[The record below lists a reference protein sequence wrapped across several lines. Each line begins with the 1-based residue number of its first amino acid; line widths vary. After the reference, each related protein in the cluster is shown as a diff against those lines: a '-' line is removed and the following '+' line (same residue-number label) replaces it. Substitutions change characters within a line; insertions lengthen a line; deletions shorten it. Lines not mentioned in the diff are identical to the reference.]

1 MGLDFERFSSLLS
14 LAKDRV
20 SGITRSLMVVVVVLS
35 GSYIA
40 ASGLSGYLMS
50 SMMGKAMQ
58 AFTRMS
64 VKKGPGANANFQITN
79 NYRDIEKS
87 IKERNLFNSTG
98 EFPSEAAADSKTES
112 KKPDFN
118 INAPCNKPTVNV
130 ALIGTIYMGE
140 TGISIATLQE
150 SGYSESDVYK
160 VGDNVVGFEQASIV
174 KIERNKVILN
184 NGGVK
189 ECLELAGYVQKKES
203 DGFPNVS
210 PTSNP
215 DLAKTG
221 QSGESPEPT
230 TNSGDCSLEEN
241 SVRDEL
247 GPGFS
252 IIIQKARLVPN
263 TTDNQMNGFKIFAI
277 DQTSMLGKTGLQN
290 GDIITQVNET
300 SLKQPEQGFTL
311 YQAFQDEKEVRIHI
325 LRRGAPMMIT
335 CRIK

>member
-1 MGLDFERFSSLLS
+1 MGLDLERLASLLN
-14 LAKDRV
+14 V
-20 SGITRSLMVVVVVLS
+20 SKEKVTGLTRSLAIVALVLA
-35 GSYIA
+35 GSYVG
-40 ASGLSGYLMS
+40 ASTLSGYLMS
-50 SMMGKAMQ
+50 GMMGKAMQ

-64 VKKGPGANANFQITN
+64 AKNDANSNVNFAVSN

-98 EFPSEAAADSKTES
+98 EFPNEAAADNKAETKKTEF
-112 KKPDFN
+112 DM
-118 INAPCNKPTVNV
+118 NAPCNKASVNV
-130 ALIGTIYMGE
+130 ALVGTIYMGE
-140 TGISIATLQE
+140 DGPSIATMQE

-160 VGDNVVGFEQASIV
+160 VGDNIVGFEQASIV

-184 NGGVK
+184 NAGVK
-189 ECLELAGYVQKKES
+189 ECLELAGYVQKQES
-203 DGFPNVS
+203 DGFPNIS

-215 DLAKTG
+215 DGARVTEAT
-221 QSGESPEPT
+221 QPAQT
-230 TNSGDCSLEEN
+230 TNSGDCSFEEN
-241 SVRDEL
+241 FVRDEL

-263 TTDNQMNGFKIFAI
+263 TTENQMNGFKIFAI
-277 DQTSMLGKTGLQN
+277 DQSSMLGKTGLQN

-311 YQAFQDEKEVRIHI
+311 YQAFQDEKEVRILI
-325 LRRGAPMMIT
+325 LRRGAPMTIT

>member
-1 MGLDFERFSSLLS
+1 LGLDFERLSGLLNIS
-14 LAKDRV
+14 RERVQAAVRALGMMALVV
-20 SGITRSLMVVVVVLS
+20 SGA
-35 GSYIA
+35 YIS
-40 ASGLSGYLMS
+40 ASFASGYLMS
-50 SMMGKAMQ
+50 GMMGKAMQ
-58 AFTRMS
+58 AFTRMAN
-64 VKKGPGANANFQITN
+64 KKSAVSNVNFAVSN

-98 EFPSEAAADSKTES
+98 EFPSEAAAESKTET
-112 KKPDFN
+112 KKSDFN
-118 INAPCNKPTVNV
+118 MNAPCNKPTVKV
-130 ALIGTIYMGE
+130 ALVGTIYMGE
-140 TGISIATLQE
+140 GAVSVATLQE

-160 VGDNVVGFEQASIV
+160 VGDTIIGHEQASIV

-184 NGGVK
+184 NAGVK
-189 ECLELAGYVQKKES
+189 ECLELAGYVEKAAT
-203 DGFPNVS
+203 DGFPNIS
-210 PTSNP
+210 PTKSP
-215 DLAKTG
+215 DTAVSSS
-221 QSGESPEPT
+221 QPNDQAPASSG
-230 TNSGDCSLEEN
+230 NDCAFEEN
-241 SVRDEL
+241 YVRDEL

-277 DQTSMLGKTGLQN
+277 DQGHLLGKTGLQN

-311 YQAFQDEKEVRIHI
+311 YQAFQDEREVRINI